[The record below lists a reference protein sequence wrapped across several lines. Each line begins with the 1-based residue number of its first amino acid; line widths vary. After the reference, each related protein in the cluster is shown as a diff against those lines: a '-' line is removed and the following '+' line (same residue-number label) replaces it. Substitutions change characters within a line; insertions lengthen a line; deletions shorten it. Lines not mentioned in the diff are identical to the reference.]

1 MITPYVN
8 RRAPSILRPLIPLVA
23 LTTLYSITL
32 SVCTAY
38 GIKIPS
44 SIQLLWLFG
53 FSLMLTW
60 WVRADSRSRDLR
72 LPYEF
77 GTFVFFAWPA
87 VVPYYMCRSRGWK
100 GLLFGVGICALYIV
114 PYVDKAIVYLF
125 KVIVFEV
132 TK

>member
-1 MITPYVN
+1 MITPHVN
-8 RRAPSILRPLIPLVA
+8 RRAPSILRSLIPLVA

-60 WVRADSRSRDLR
+60 WVRAGSRSRDLR

-77 GTFVFFAWPA
+77 GTFVFFAWPI
-87 VVPYYMCRSRGWK
+87 VVPYYSYRSRGCK
-100 GLLFGVGICALYIV
+100 GLLLGVGICKLDMV
-114 PYVDKAIVYLF
+114 PYVASVNVYICKF
-125 KVIVFEV
+125 IK
-132 TK
+132 

>member
-77 GTFVFFAWPA
+77 GTFVFFAWPI
-87 VVPYYMCRSRGWK
+87 VVPYYRSEERRVGKECRSRWS
-100 GLLFGVGICALYIV
+100 
-114 PYVDKAIVYLF
+114 PYH
-125 KVIVFEV
+125 
-132 TK
+132 